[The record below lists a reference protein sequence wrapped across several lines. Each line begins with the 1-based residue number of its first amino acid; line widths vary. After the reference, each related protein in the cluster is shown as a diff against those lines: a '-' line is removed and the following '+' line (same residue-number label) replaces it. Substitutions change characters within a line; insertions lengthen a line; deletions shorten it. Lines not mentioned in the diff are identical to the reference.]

1 MKVKCGIG
9 FDAHRFA
16 KGRRL
21 MLGGVEI
28 PGEEGLDGHSDADV
42 LIHAVIDS
50 LSGPALHKDIGC
62 LFPDTDVAYK
72 GIDSKILLMK
82 VCSFVRNA
90 GYEISNTDAEIIA
103 QKPKLSPYIPEMR
116 RVMAQIMGISEDDV
130 SIKATTTEKMG
141 FTGRKEGIAVIATSL
156 IVRKS

>member
-9 FDAHRFA
+9 FDAHKFA
-16 KGRRL
+16 PNRRL
-21 MLGGVEI
+21 MLGGIEI

-62 LFPDTDVAYK
+62 LFPDTDAAYK
-72 GIDSKILLMK
+72 GIDSKILLVK
-82 VCSFVRNA
+82 VCSFVRDA

-116 RVMAQIMGISEDDV
+116 RVMAQTMGISEDDV